1 MTDSQ
6 RERAVDRI
14 HTSFP
19 DVQAI
24 YIFGSVAMHEDTE
37 SSDIDIGLLLPHVD
51 AARVGSLRYSDLRF
65 SLEEIVGR
73 AVDLVNLRRVSI
85 VLQKEVLA
93 TGDRVYTRDRRA
105 AEEYEML
112 VLSLYGKLNEERR
125 EILEEFARTG
135 RAYAV

>member
-1 MTDSQ
+1 
-6 RERAVDRI
+6 
-14 HTSFP
+14 
-19 DVQAI
+19 
-24 YIFGSVAMHEDTE
+24 MHEDTE

-73 AVDLVNLRRVSI
+73 VVDLVNLRRVSI

-93 TGDRVYTRDRRA
+93 TGDRIYTRDRRA
-105 AEEYEML
+105 TEEYEML

>member
-1 MTDSQ
+1 
-6 RERAVDRI
+6 
-14 HTSFP
+14 
-19 DVQAI
+19 
-24 YIFGSVAMHEDTE
+24 
-37 SSDIDIGLLLPHVD
+37 
-51 AARVGSLRYSDLRF
+51 
-65 SLEEIVGR
+65 
-73 AVDLVNLRRVSI
+73 VSI

-135 RAYAV
+135 RAYVV